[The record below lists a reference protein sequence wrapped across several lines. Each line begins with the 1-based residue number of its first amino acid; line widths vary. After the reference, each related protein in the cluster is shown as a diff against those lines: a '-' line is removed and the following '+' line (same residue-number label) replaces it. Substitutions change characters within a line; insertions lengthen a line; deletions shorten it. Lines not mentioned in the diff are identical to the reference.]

1 MKTSALSNIRIQNLR
16 CMLDLLSHSPSL
28 TRQELSEASGLSLM
42 TVTNLVELLKKQGV
56 LQLTPIDRGNG
67 GRPTHGRKAEAIS
80 LSGAKKAWLVA
91 DISGLQFRMTL
102 MGFDMQILLETH
114 DDQPGEY
121 LSRLEAFLQGAQDK
135 VQAALEGRM
144 LLGVAIVAPGPYEI
158 ESDTVFN
165 QRLPQLNGVKIKALF
180 QRCFGMHDYYVDED
194 VKFAVRAFPTL
205 IDQSELLYYLYIG
218 EGVGGAAV
226 HGGNMLRGRN
236 ATAGDAGHLLDRD
249 GCTYESHLS
258 TAAFARRLGMA
269 ENTAPEAL
277 AQAMQEN
284 PDHCRAILREMA
296 GITAEMLHGVM
307 WLLDPTHLIIDCPYA
322 EPFMADFTAAVEKA
336 LVDRFAGENRQLPEI
351 ASAAPGLGSVLRGAI
366 RVLQRAW
373 LERILS

>member
-1 MKTSALSNIRIQNLR
+1 MKISALSNIRIQNLR
-16 CMLDLLSHSPSL
+16 CMLDLLTHSPAL
-28 TRQELSEASGLSLM
+28 TRQALSESSGLSLM

-56 LQLTPIDRGNG
+56 LQLTPIDRGDG
-67 GRPTHGRKAEAIS
+67 SRPTHGRKAEAIT
-80 LSGAKKAWLVA
+80 LSGTKKAWLVA
-91 DISGLQFRMTL
+91 DISGIQFRMTL

-121 LSRLEAFLQGAQDK
+121 LPRLEAFLQGARAK
-135 VQAALEGRM
+135 VHAALNGRE

-165 QRLPQLNGVKIKALF
+165 QRLPQLNGVKVKALF
-180 QRCFGMHDYYVDED
+180 QRCFGMHEYYVDED

-226 HGGNMLRGRN
+226 HSGNMLRGRN
-236 ATAGDAGHLLDRD
+236 ATAGDAGHLLDRN
-249 GCTYESHLS
+249 GCTYESRLNS
-258 TAAFARRLGMA
+258 AAFAQRLGLP
-269 ENTAPEAL
+269 ENAAPEAL
-277 AQAMQEN
+277 AQAVQTHPE
-284 PDHCRAILREMA
+284 HCRASLTEMA
-296 GITAEMLHGVM
+296 AIAAEMLHGVM

-322 EPFMADFTAAVEKA
+322 EPFMADFTAAVEEA
-336 LVDRFAGENRQLPEI
+336 LAARFAGENRQLPEI
-351 ASAAPGLGSVLRGAI
+351 AAAAPGLGSVLRGAI

-373 LERILS
+373 LERILA

>member
-16 CMLDLLSHSPSL
+16 CMLDLLTNSPAL
-28 TRQELSEASGLSLM
+28 TRQALSEASGLSLM

-67 GRPTHGRKAEAIS
+67 GRPTHGRKAEAIA
-80 LSGAKKAWLVA
+80 LSGTKKAWLVA
-91 DISGLQFRMTL
+91 DISGMQFRMTL

-121 LSRLEAFLQGAQDK
+121 LPRLEAFLQGARAK
-135 VQAALEGRM
+135 VQSALNGRE

-180 QRCFGMHDYYVDED
+180 QRCFGMHEYYVDED

-226 HGGNMLRGRN
+226 HSGNMLRGRN
-236 ATAGDAGHLLDRD
+236 ATAGDAGHLLDRN
-249 GCTYESHLS
+249 GCTYESRLN
-258 TAAFARRLGMA
+258 TAAFAQRLGLP
-269 ENTAPEAL
+269 ENASPEAL
-277 AQAMQEN
+277 AQAMQGN
-284 PDHCRAILREMA
+284 PAHCRAILTEMA
-296 GITAEMLHGVM
+296 VITAEMIHGVM

-322 EPFMADFTAAVEKA
+322 EPFMADFTAAVEEA
-336 LVDRFAGENRQLPEI
+336 LAARFAGENRQLPEI
-351 ASAAPGLGSVLRGAI
+351 AAAAPGLGSVLRGAI

-373 LERILS
+373 LERILA